1 MIPRTTRKIPKTL
14 TVKNKVVI
22 VVGMAAATATRKTTT
37 PKPTTTPKKTITAKA
52 TTNPPSPL
60 PPTSRLEFHPRGN
73 KLLAMVALEE
83 AIKARDLQQALNLV
97 ASDPSLCS
105 NQTSMGVSVLMM
117 ALYFELPQL
126 ARAIQANLTHLT
138 FFESAAMGDLSAV
151 QQAVAA
157 DLNQRNAFS
166 PDGFTVLG
174 LAIFFRQPQVAQW
187 LIEAGA
193 DVNLPAANARKVA
206 PIPAACAR
214 NDLDTLRLLIAAGAN
229 PDLAQEGGFTVRQ
242 AIATNNQKME
252 AMLRAA
258 GATLA

>member
-1 MIPRTTRKIPKTL
+1 
-14 TVKNKVVI
+14 
-22 VVGMAAATATRKTTT
+22 
-37 PKPTTTPKKTITAKA
+37 
-52 TTNPPSPL
+52 
-60 PPTSRLEFHPRGN
+60 
-73 KLLAMVALEE
+73 MVALTE
-83 AIKARDLQQALNLV
+83 AIKARDLLQALNLV

-117 ALYFELPQL
+117 ALYFELPEL

-151 QQAVAA
+151 QQAVDA
-157 DLNQRNAFS
+157 DPNQRNAFS

-174 LAIFFRQPQVAQW
+174 LAIFFRQSQVAQW

-206 PIPAACAR
+206 PIHAACAR
-214 NDLDTLRLLIAAGAN
+214 NDLYTLRLLIAAGAN
-229 PDLAQEGGFTVRQ
+229 PVLAQEGGFTLLRQ
-242 AIATNNQKME
+242 AIATNNQEME
-252 AMLRAA
+252 TMLRAA